1 MLKVDSKIILSWDDV
16 VRLVDELCE
25 RIPFEIPLADSVHGL
40 SRGGLIP
47 AVMVSHKLNL
57 PYVEVIGK
65 DTLVIDDICDSGVT
79 LQNTPGLYTAV
90 LHHKP
95 ETSCFTPNC
104 WADLH
109 VGHEWILYPWE
120 RHDSKQIQDYL
131 NKEKNG

>member
-25 RIPFEIPLADSVHGL
+25 RIPFEVPLADSVHGL

-57 PYVEVIGK
+57 PYVDVIGK
-65 DTLVIDDICDSGVT
+65 DTLVIDDICDSGIT
-79 LQNTPGLYTAV
+79 LTNTPGLYTAV

-95 ETSCFTPNC
+95 ETSCFTPDC

-131 NKEKNG
+131 NKK

>member
-1 MLKVDSKIILSWDDV
+1 MLRVDSKIILSWDDIV
-16 VRLVDELCE
+16 KLVGELCE
-25 RIPFEIPLADSVHGL
+25 RIPFEVPLADSVHGL

-47 AVMVSHKLNL
+47 AVMVSHKLGL
-57 PYVEVIGK
+57 PYVDIIGK
-65 DTLVIDDICDSGVT
+65 DTLIIDDICDSGVT

-109 VGHEWILYPWE
+109 IGHEWILYPWE

-131 NKEKNG
+131 NKNKNG